1 MSAGAPS
8 PLPGP
13 LDGGTLDGGAL
24 DGGALERRYRR
35 LLGLYPPSWRAGRL
49 EEVLAVLLACA
60 EPDRSWPTVRD
71 GADLVRHALAE
82 RVRLAGR
89 SVSSDDRRSGVAR
102 AGIVAFALLSALSLL
117 QLIVLVPDPNVWSS
131 YQLSTGPQTG
141 AGLAMLASAACV
153 IGGGMWL
160 ARWRRV
166 AIVAMVLADLGFLV
180 AALQLRNGFFAV
192 PWPLITG
199 ILGLAAVSTVLV
211 VSRAASDAGR
221 ALIGARGAV
230 ELVGV
235 VVLVAELAG
244 WRHVALGS
252 SLYGPGVGNANYH
265 TIPHA
270 VGVVFLVAAAGALV
284 LAPRNPVPLIAA
296 TVRSPLLLA
305 GAIAAAAQAW
315 VFGNADVAV
324 HLASAAIPLGVVALL
339 ALASAL
345 AVRRAAPG

>member
-1 MSAGAPS
+1 MSTDARP
-8 PLPGP
+8 PVPGP
-13 LDGGTLDGGAL
+13 LE
-24 DGGALERRYRR
+24 GGALERRYRR

-60 EPDRSWPTVRD
+60 EPDRSWPAVRD

-82 RVRLAGR
+82 GVRLAGR
-89 SVSSDDRRSGVAR
+89 SVSSDDRRSGVAL
-102 AGIVAFALLSALSLL
+102 AGIVAFALLAALSVL
-117 QLIVLVPDPNVWSS
+117 QLIVLVPNSDAWSS

-141 AGLAMLASAACV
+141 AGIAMLASAACV
-153 IGGGMWL
+153 LAGGSWL
-160 ARWRRV
+160 ARWRRG
-166 AIVAMVLADLGFLV
+166 AIVSMVLADLGFLV
-180 AALQLRNGFFAV
+180 AAIQLRNGFFAA

-221 ALIGARGAV
+221 ELIGARGAA

-235 VVLVAELAG
+235 LVLVGELAR
-244 WRHVALGS
+244 WSYIAWGS
-252 SLYGPGVGNANYH
+252 SLYGPGAGSANYH

-270 VGVVFLVAAAGALV
+270 LSVAFLIAAAGALV
-284 LAPRNPVPLIAA
+284 VAPRNPVPLIAA
-296 TVRSPLLLA
+296 TVLSPLLLA
-305 GAIAAAAQAW
+305 GAIAAAVQAW

-324 HLASAAIPLGVVALL
+324 HLAPDAIPLGVVALL

-345 AVRRAAPG
+345 AVRRSAPG